1 MGTAIGRILV
11 LSKGTYKS
19 DVTYSP
25 YDLVSHN
32 GRAWFC
38 RKECKGIAP
47 SEESEY
53 WQIALE
59 VTAEGIEGLA
69 DYIDARIQAHL
80 G

>member
-1 MGTAIGRILV
+1 MANIGRILV
-11 LSKGTYKS
+11 MPKGRYLANATYEML
-19 DVTYSP
+19 DM
-25 YDLVSHN
+25 VSYN
-32 GRAWFC
+32 GKAWIC
-38 RKECKGIAP
+38 RKPCTGVAP